1 MSDTRRA
8 CQPTPWKL
16 NFTQERGGQQ
26 AYPHSF
32 QISMFGR
39 QIFRLE
45 LEGISY
51 GLIFPLINLT

>member
-1 MSDTRRA
+1 
-8 CQPTPWKL
+8 
-16 NFTQERGGQQ
+16 
-26 AYPHSF
+26 
-32 QISMFGR
+32 MFGR